1 MNLNANH
8 SKFWDTSRYEVFI
21 CLLLVMVTLI
31 VYLQVASH
39 GFVSFDDGLYI
50 TDNIQ
55 VQGGMNLEN
64 IGWSFT
70 TTYSSNWHPLTW
82 MSHMLDVSMFDMHPG
97 SHHLVS
103 LFFHLV
109 NSLLLFFV
117 FRQMT
122 GYVWQSAFVAALF
135 AIHPL
140 HVESVAWVSER
151 KDVLSTFFGIMTL
164 LSYGR
169 YAKHGARRSY
179 ITALL
184 FFILGLMA
192 KPMLV
197 TLPFV
202 LLLLDYWPLR
212 RLKFKKPQQIASYA
226 NKTISFFDL
235 VIEKIPF
242 FTLTAA
248 SCVVTFYAQRSGGS
262 VASLEVFPLE
272 LRIANAAVAYINYI
286 AKMLWPVHLSAFY
299 PHPYSLPMWQV
310 VGSALL
316 LMLVTWVCI
325 RSAKQRPYLPVGWFF
340 YLGTL
345 FPVIGLI
352 QVGEQAMA
360 DRYTYVPLIGVFIM
374 LAWGIPDLL
383 AKWRYKKKVFVFGS
397 ALLFPVLMLTTWFQV
412 RHWSDSVQLYE
423 HMIKVTHN
431 NFMAHYNLGVYLA
444 EHDQINEAMAHYRKA
459 LSIKPGHVNA
469 NINLGNTLV
478 IQGKFSEAIPY
489 YTNALNRVPND
500 PEIHNNLGVALL
512 HVGKTEEAIGHFKT
526 ALKIRPHYI
535 GARENLQKTEDKY

>member
-1 MNLNANH
+1 MNFNENPHKILG
-8 SKFWDTSRYEVFI
+8 TSRYAVFI
-21 CLLLVMVTLI
+21 CLFLVVVTLI

-39 GFVSFDDGLYI
+39 GFVTFDDGLYI
-50 TDNIQ
+50 TENIR
-55 VQGGMNLEN
+55 VRGGITLEN
-64 IGWSFT
+64 IAWSFT
-70 TTYSSNWHPLTW
+70 TTHSSNWHPLTW
-82 MSHMLDVSMFDMHPG
+82 MSHMLDVSLFGMHPG

-103 LFFHLV
+103 LFFHLA

-122 GYVWQSAFVAALF
+122 GDIWQSAFVAALF

-151 KDVLSTFFGIMTL
+151 KDVLSTFFGMLTL
-164 LSYGR
+164 LSYVSYAR
-169 YAKHGARRSY
+169 YNDKRFY
-179 ITALL
+179 LTALL

-202 LLLLDYWPLR
+202 LLLLDYWPLCR
-212 RLKFKKPQQIASYA
+212 MKFKKLQQKASNA
-226 NKTISFFDL
+226 NIKISFFDL

-262 VASLEVFPLE
+262 LATLEVFPLE
-272 LRIANAAVAYINYI
+272 SRIANAAVAYVDYI

-299 PHPYSLPMWQV
+299 PHPYSLPVWQV
-310 VGSALL
+310 AGSALL
-316 LMLVTWVCI
+316 LMLITWMCI
-325 RSAKQRPYLPVGWFF
+325 RSAKQRPYLPVGWLF

-374 LAWGIPDLL
+374 LAWGVPDLL
-383 AKWRYKKKVFVFGS
+383 AKWRHKKKVFVFGS
-397 ALLFPVLMLTTWFQV
+397 ALLFPALMLTTWLQV

-423 HMIKVTHN
+423 HMIKVTRN

-444 EHDQINEAMAHYRKA
+444 EHDQISKAIEHYRKA
-459 LSIKPGHVNA
+459 LSIKSGHVNA

-500 PEIHNNLGVALL
+500 PEIHNNIGVALL
-512 HVGKTEEAIGHFKT
+512 HAGKTGEAIGHFKT

-535 GARENLQKTEDKY
+535 GARKNLQKAEDKY

>member
-1 MNLNANH
+1 
-8 SKFWDTSRYEVFI
+8 
-21 CLLLVMVTLI
+21 
-31 VYLQVASH
+31 
-39 GFVSFDDGLYI
+39 
-50 TDNIQ
+50 
-55 VQGGMNLEN
+55 
-64 IGWSFT
+64 
-70 TTYSSNWHPLTW
+70 
-82 MSHMLDVSMFDMHPG
+82 MHPG

-103 LFFHLV
+103 LFFHLA

-122 GYVWQSAFVAALF
+122 GDIWQSAFVAALF

-151 KDVLSTFFGIMTL
+151 KDVLSTFFGMLTL
-164 LSYGR
+164 LSYVSYAR
-169 YAKHGARRSY
+169 YGDKRFY
-179 ITALL
+179 LTALL

-202 LLLLDYWPLR
+202 LLLLDYWPLC
-212 RLKFKKPQQIASYA
+212 RLEFKKPQQNESNA
-226 NKTISFFDL
+226 NIKISFFDL

-242 FTLTAA
+242 FLLTAA
-248 SCVVTFYAQRSGGS
+248 SCVVTFYAQQSSGS

-272 LRIANAAVAYINYI
+272 LRIANAAVAYVNYI
-286 AKMLWPVHLSAFY
+286 AKMIWPVHLSAFY
-299 PHPYSLPMWQV
+299 PHPYSLPLWQV
-310 VGSALL
+310 AGAVLQL
-316 LMLVTWVCI
+316 TLITWVCI
-325 RSAKQRPYLPVGWFF
+325 RTAKQRPYLPVGWLF

-352 QVGEQAMA
+352 QIGEQAMA

-374 LAWGIPDLL
+374 LAWGVPELL
-383 AKWRYKKKVFVFGS
+383 AKWPYKKKVFVFGS
-397 ALLFPVLMLTTWFQV
+397 ALLLPALMLTAWLQV
-412 RHWSDSVQLYE
+412 RHWSDSVQFYKR
-423 HMIKVTHN
+423 MIKVTRN

-444 EHDQINEAMAHYRKA
+444 ERDQISEAMEHYRKA
-459 LSIKPGHVNA
+459 LSIKSGHVNA

-478 IQGKFSEAIPY
+478 IQGKFSEAILH

-512 HVGKTEEAIGHFKT
+512 HAGKTEEAVGHFKT
-526 ALKIRPHYI
+526 ALKIRPHYT
-535 GARENLQKTEDKY
+535 GARKNLQKAEDKY